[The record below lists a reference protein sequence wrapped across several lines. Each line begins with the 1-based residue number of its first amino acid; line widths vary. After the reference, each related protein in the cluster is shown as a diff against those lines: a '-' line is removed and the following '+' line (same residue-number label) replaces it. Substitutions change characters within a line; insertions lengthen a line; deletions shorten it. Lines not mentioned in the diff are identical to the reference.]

1 MNPVVYIQDGDG
13 QSTKHS
19 RDRPKRDGRSAPV
32 CVLSQILPKAT
43 SSVKA
48 LVLKKPGEASV
59 ETVPNP
65 VAAPGELLLRVR
77 MVGFCG
83 SDLNSFRGRNPLV
96 TFPRILGHEVSAT
109 VIEGNATLPAGTDVA
124 LSPYT
129 GCGRCPSC
137 RSGRANACQFNQT
150 LGVQRD
156 GALAEFVAMPKE
168 KLYPAKLTTKELCL
182 VEPLTVGF
190 HAVARG
196 LVKADDSVAILG
208 CGGVGLGAVAASS
221 ARGARTICVD
231 MDDEKLAVAR
241 AAGGSDAINIAKES
255 LHDRLQEL
263 TEGRGPDV
271 MIEAIGTPQTFR
283 AAVEE
288 VAFTGRV
295 VYIGYAK
302 EPVSYETKLFVQK
315 ELDILG
321 SRNALPEDFRSVIHL
336 LEKKKFPVDQAVSLV
351 VPLEEAA
358 DALRSW
364 SENPARFK
372 KIMVSVD

>member
-1 MNPVVYIQDGDG
+1 M
-13 QSTKHS
+13 
-19 RDRPKRDGRSAPV
+19 
-32 CVLSQILPKAT
+32 
-43 SSVKA
+43 KA
-48 LVLKKPGEASV
+48 LVLKGPGKASV
-59 ETVPNP
+59 ETVPDP

-96 TFPRILGHEVSAT
+96 TYPRILGHEVSAT
-109 VIEGNATLPAGTDVA
+109 VIAGDATLSTGTDVA

-129 GCGRCPSC
+129 SCGKCASC
-137 RSGRANACQFNQT
+137 RRERPNACQFNQT

-156 GALAEFVAMPKE
+156 GALAEFVAMPRE

-196 LVKADDSVAILG
+196 RVKAEDTVAVLG

-231 MDDEKLAVAR
+231 MDDQKLAVAL
-241 AAGGSDAINIAKES
+241 AAGGSDAINTAKES
-255 LHDRLQEL
+255 LPDRLQEL

-271 MIEAIGTPQTFR
+271 VIEAIGTPQTFR

-302 EPVSYETKLFVQK
+302 ELVSYETRLFVQK

-321 SRNALPEDFRSVIHL
+321 SRNALPEDFRAVIHL
-336 LEKKKFPVDQAVSLV
+336 LEVKNFPVDEAVSLV
-351 VPLEEAA
+351 VPLKEAA
-358 DALRSW
+358 DALGLW
-364 SENPARFK
+364 SENPASFK
-372 KIMVSVD
+372 KIMVSMD